1 MARTK
6 TTPKKSELKA
16 LREIKHQQ
24 KQTKPAIP
32 KVALARYKE
41 ILTYINCSPNI
52 YTHLYVIYT
61 QNIFQTSEAD
71 MLGIGGEILFIRIYT
86 QNIFQTSEAD
96 MLGIEGEILSVD
108 SWGSAGTSGR
118 I

>member
-16 LREIKHQQ
+16 LCEIKHQQ

-41 ILTYINCSPNI
+41 ILVHKLLSKYL
-52 YTHLYVIYT
+52 YT
-61 QNIFQTSEAD
+61 
-71 MLGIGGEILFIRIYT
+71 FIRNLYANYI
-86 QNIFQTSEAD
+86 SD
-96 MLGIEGEILSVD
+96 
-108 SWGSAGTSGR
+108 
-118 I
+118 

>member
-16 LREIKHQQ
+16 LHEIKHQQ

-41 ILTYINCSPNI
+41 ILVHKLLSKY
-52 YTHLYVIYT
+52 LY
-61 QNIFQTSEAD
+61 A
-71 MLGIGGEILFIRIYT
+71 FIRNLYAKYI
-86 QNIFQTSEAD
+86 SD
-96 MLGIEGEILSVD
+96 
-108 SWGSAGTSGR
+108 
-118 I
+118 